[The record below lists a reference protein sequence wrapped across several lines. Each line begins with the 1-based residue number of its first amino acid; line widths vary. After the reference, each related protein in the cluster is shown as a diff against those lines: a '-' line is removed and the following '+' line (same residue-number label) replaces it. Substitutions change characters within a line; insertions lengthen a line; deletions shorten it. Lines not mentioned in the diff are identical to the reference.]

1 MSLPIES
8 IQSDFLTTISE
19 QDVIVTAATGSGK
32 STQLPIWAASQG
44 KVLVVEPRRIA
55 CTSLA
60 EYVAHLC
67 KTELGGKVGYA
78 IRFETVFD
86 THTDIVFVTPG
97 VALRWYFE
105 DKLAAYSHIVLD
117 EFHERRWDMD
127 LLLALLKQHAQH
139 RLILTS
145 ATLNAHS
152 LSRYLNA
159 PILHSEGNMY
169 PVEEDFIAKDQRAM
183 PTKDRLT
190 ERVVTACQQAQED
203 TDGDIL
209 VFLPGKGEIIACASA
224 LKPFDAVVVQL
235 YSGCS
240 KQNQQLALSK
250 QMSQRIILATNVA
263 ETSLTIPNVTCVIDS
278 GLERRTHLRNGKT
291 VLGLDAIGR
300 DSAKQRLG
308 RAGRTQAGICIR
320 LYGQFAPL
328 IERTPPEIQR
338 ESLTELVLAAG
349 CAAQGV
355 DSLPFIDSLPDASK
369 QRALTTLHNIGAI
382 DNKQC
387 ATELGKLLYPLP
399 VDAELGFLIANMP
412 SGALKQAIIDLIA
425 VISVP
430 ARVYQLPTHLEQIE
444 QLNLLLPNHCDIELA
459 IAIVRDQV
467 DGIVHIEP
475 EALMEAKQFSEQL
488 REAFSLPSLEK
499 AASYDRNALI
509 TAIAKARPEW
519 VFVKRQNRRGGF
531 GNGKIEVSPSNTS
544 RINENTKAM
553 LVLDT
558 FALAGKGSKQAMTM
572 ATLAAP
578 LPIKMLA
585 SQEIGELIFLEAYI
599 DQGTIFTTTA
609 RQYAGVELSVFSSV
623 AKGEMLIDAC
633 TYLIKKG
640 ELFEGLYYQLSKNI
654 ASHQLYFDYLARPSN
669 LPTACEFIRAKLVE
683 LGVESQEDIQL
694 IEAEDFSF
702 QEVDSWEL
710 DRFIEKHPLN
720 VTIPEL
726 KMQVTY
732 FFKAKRVLLE
742 HLEGKRKDAPKKW
755 ELPNFSG
762 FKVQYKKASK
772 VVDIK

>member
-8 IQSDFLTTISE
+8 IQSDFLTTISK

-60 EYVAHLC
+60 EYVANLC
-67 KTELGGKVGYA
+67 ETKLGDKVGYA

-86 THTDIVFVTPG
+86 AHTDIVFVTPG

-105 DKLAAYSHIVLD
+105 DKLNAYSQIVLD

-190 ERVVTACQQAQED
+190 ERVVAACHQAQED

-224 LKPFDAVVVQL
+224 LKSFDAVVVQL

-240 KQNQQLALSK
+240 KHNQQLALSR
-250 QMSQRIILATNVA
+250 QSSQRIILATNVA

-355 DSLPFIDSLPDASK
+355 DSLPFIDPLPEASK
-369 QRALTTLHNIGAI
+369 QQALTTLHGIGAI
-382 DNKQC
+382 DNTQC

-412 SGALKQAIIDLIA
+412 SGALKQAVIDLIA
-425 VISVP
+425 LISVP
-430 ARVYQLPTHLEQIE
+430 ARVYQLPNNLDQLEQV
-444 QLNLLLPNHCDIELA
+444 NSLLPNYCDVELA
-459 IAIVRDQV
+459 IALVRGKL
-467 DGIVHIEP
+467 DGLLHIEQ
-475 EALMEAKQFSEQL
+475 EALAEAKQFSEQL
-488 REAFSLPSLEK
+488 RESFCLPSLDK
-499 AASYDRNALI
+499 AASYDRQALLQ
-509 TAIAKARPEW
+509 AIAKARPEW
-519 VFVKRQNRRGGF
+519 IFVKRQNRRGGY

-544 RINENTKAM
+544 RINEHTQAM

-558 FALAGKGSKQAMTM
+558 FSLAGKGSKQAMTM

-578 LPIKMLA
+578 LPMNILTEL
-585 SQEIGELIFLEAYI
+585 SIGEHRITQAFIENEQIYIECDLI
-599 DQGTIFTTTA
+599 
-609 RQYAGVELSVFSSV
+609 YAGISLNTKAELAQGDDLITACRLLIQSDTLFPGSA
-623 AKGEMLIDAC
+623 AKIKNTL
-633 TYLIKKG
+633 TYHS
-640 ELFEGLYYQLSKNI
+640 LYYKHEKINKTVPTLEEHLDHTLRVLGITQPEDIELI
-654 ASHQLYFDYLARPSN
+654 ESN
-669 LPTACEFIRAKLVE
+669 DLDFQK
-683 LGVESQEDIQL
+683 VESWL
-694 IEAEDFSF
+694 
-702 QEVDSWEL
+702 L
-710 DRFIEKHPLN
+710 DPFIEKHPIKVSL
-720 VTIPEL
+720 PEL
-726 KMQVTY
+726 NMSVAY
-732 FFKAKRVLLE
+732 NFLSKRILLE
-742 HLEGKRKDAPKKW
+742 YLSGNRKDAPKRW
-755 ELPNFSG
+755 ELPSWTG
-762 FKVQYKKASK
+762 YKIQYKKSSK

>member
-224 LKPFDAVVVQL
+224 LKSFDAVVVQL

-382 DNKQC
+382 DSKQC

-467 DGIVHIEP
+467 DGIVHVES

-654 ASHQLYFDYLARPSN
+654 ASHQLYFDYLARPNN

-726 KMQVTY
+726 RMQVTY